1 MTQHGTTNE
10 GSLWGGRFAD
20 GPSEALA
27 ALSKS
32 THFDWV
38 LAPYDVI
45 ASKAHA
51 RVLYGA
57 GLLTEDQRDGLLVG
71 LDDLLAD
78 VAVGSFGP
86 LPGLILRNRSS
97 VDWRSFC
104 RVAMLTY
111 YEYAAQLNRC
121 QQRFGHA

>member
-1 MTQHGTTNE
+1 MSTNE

-78 VAVGSFGP
+78 VADGSFGP
-86 LPGLILRNRSS
+86 LPS
-97 VDWRSFC
+97 D
-104 RVAMLTY
+104 
-111 YEYAAQLNRC
+111 
-121 QQRFGHA
+121 